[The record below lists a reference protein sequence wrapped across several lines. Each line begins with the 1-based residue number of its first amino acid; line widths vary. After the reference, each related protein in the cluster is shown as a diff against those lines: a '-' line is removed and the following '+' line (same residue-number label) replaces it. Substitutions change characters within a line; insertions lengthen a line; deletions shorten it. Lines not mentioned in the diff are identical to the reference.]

1 MLSILGIAA
10 LLTKLSLRLNLS
22 ASRLTE
28 EHKNDFPDNYR
39 PSLVP
44 EVLRQHLQHRS
55 DHRGY
60 GEHYLTIAGE
70 TLERMGLLALQKHD
84 NGSHQPLWQWAADN
98 GVKFSYQ
105 TIDVPREKDL

>member
-1 MLSILGIAA
+1 MTS
-10 LLTKLSLRLNLS
+10 LTIIGRRWFQKSYGNTYNT
-22 ASRLTE
+22 AQIIVDGEMVAKT
-28 EHKNDFPDNYR
+28 P
-39 PSLVP
+39 
-44 EVLRQHLQHRS
+44 RQY
-55 DHRGY
+55 GY